1 MDHKQFSEQG
11 GQMFKKG
18 QMAVYPAHGV
28 GVIENVEKKEIAD
41 TTHKFYV
48 MRVLGNDMTIMI
60 PVDNADQVGLR
71 EVILN
76 KDVAKVY
83 KILKTKEPAA
93 DSQTW
98 NRRYREYMERIK
110 TGSVYEVATVL
121 RDLFLLKLGKEL
133 SFGERRMM
141 DIAKNLLVKELS
153 IAQEKPEDYIEKHIE
168 QIFEA

>member
-1 MDHKQFSEQG
+1 
-11 GQMFKKG
+11 MFKKG
-18 QMAVYPAHGV
+18 EMAVYPAHGV
-28 GVIENVEKKEIAD
+28 GIIENVEKREIAG
-41 TTHKFYV
+41 TFHKFYV

-141 DIAKNLLVKELS
+141 DIAKNLLIKELS